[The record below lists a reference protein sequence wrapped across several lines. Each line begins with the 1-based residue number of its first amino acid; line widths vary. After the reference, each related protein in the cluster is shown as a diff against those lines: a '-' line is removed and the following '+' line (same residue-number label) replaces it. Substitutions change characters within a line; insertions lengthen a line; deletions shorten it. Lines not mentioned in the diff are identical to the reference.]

1 MNQSLLLNF
10 GTGVLVGATITG
22 LIAAGLLGRMRRVTA
37 DLLDKAQMER
47 GKEFEQ
53 ALGRMKES
61 FTAISYEALHNNL
74 QHFMNIAGETLKNQT
89 VLNEQ
94 TLESKKQLIDQ
105 TLAQIGKEIAK
116 VNEVITQYERDRQM
130 KFGELSQQLQ
140 MTAEQ
145 TAKLRDTAEHLR
157 AVLTNTRI
165 RGQWGER
172 MAEDV
177 LRMVGFVEG
186 VNYAKQEGLSSGNR
200 PDYTFYLPKSRKV
213 HMDVKFPLDNYLQYL
228 QADHPE
234 MKENYKQQFLKDV
247 RTRIKEV
254 TTRDYINPEDNTLD
268 YVLVFIPNEQIYHFI
283 HESDGTLMDVALQN
297 RVVLCSPLTL
307 YAFLSVIRQAVDN
320 FHLEQATSRIL
331 SLMGSFYKQWDAFC
345 SVMDRMGKK
354 LADAQKEYAA
364 LVSTRRHT
372 LERPLQMIDALRRDH
387 NLAVEPLPADNLEVE
402 SDTLDR
408 EN

>member
-1 MNQSLLLNF
+1 MNQSLMVVF
-10 GTGVLVGATITG
+10 GTGVLVGAGVTG
-22 LIAAGLLGRMRRVTA
+22 LIAAGLMGRMRRVTA
-37 DLLDKAQMER
+37 DMLEQAHLER
-47 GKEFEQ
+47 SKEFEQ
-53 ALGRMKES
+53 VLGRMKDS
-61 FTAISYEALHNNL
+61 FAAISYEALRNNS

-89 VLNEQ
+89 TLTEQ

-105 TLAQIGKEIAK
+105 TLAQIGKEISK
-116 VNEVITQYERDRQM
+116 VNEVITQYEKDRQL

-140 MTAEQ
+140 TTAEQ
-145 TAKLRDTAEHLR
+145 TAKLRETAEHLR
-157 AVLTNTRI
+157 AVLANTRI

-177 LRMVGFVEG
+177 LRLAGFLEG
-186 VNYAKQEGLSSGNR
+186 INYTKQEGLSGGNR

-213 HMDVKFPLDNYLQYL
+213 HMDVKFPLDNYLHYL
-228 QADHPE
+228 DAEHPD

-254 TTRDYINPEDNTLD
+254 TGRDYINPEDNTLD
-268 YVLVFIPNEQIYHFI
+268 YVLVFIPNEQIYSFI

-307 YAFLSVIRQAVDN
+307 YAFLAVVRQAVDN

-331 SLMGSFYKQWDAFC
+331 SLLGSFYKQWDAFC
-345 SVMDRMGKK
+345 GVMDRMGKK
-354 LADAQKEYAA
+354 LADAQKEYAT
-364 LVSTRRHT
+364 LVSTRRHA
-372 LERPLQMIDALRRDH
+372 LERPLQMIDSLRREH
-387 NLAVEPLPADNLEVE
+387 NLTVETISADSLEIE
-402 SDTLDR
+402 SEISDG

>member
-1 MNQSLLLNF
+1 MNQSSMVFF
-10 GTGVLVGATITG
+10 GAGVLVGAGITG
-22 LIAAGLLGRMRRVTA
+22 LVAAGLMGRLRRVTA
-37 DLLDKAQMER
+37 DLLDKAQTER
-47 GKEFEQ
+47 SKEFEQ
-53 ALGRMKES
+53 ILGRMKES
-61 FTAISYEALHNNL
+61 FTAISYEALRNNL
-74 QHFMNIAGETLKNQT
+74 QQFMNIAGETLKNQT

-116 VNEVITQYERDRQM
+116 VNEVITQYERDRQL

-157 AVLTNTRI
+157 AVLTNTRV

-186 VNYAKQEGLSSGNR
+186 VNYTKQEGLSSGNR
-200 PDYTFYLPKSRKV
+200 PDYTFYLPKARKV

-228 QADHPE
+228 QAERPD
-234 MKENYKQQFLKDV
+234 MKETYKQQFLKDV

-254 TTRDYINPEDNTLD
+254 TTRDYINPEENTLD
-268 YVLVFIPNEQIYHFI
+268 YVLVFIPNEQIYGFI
-283 HESDGTLMDVALQN
+283 HESDGTLMDMALQH

-331 SLMGSFYKQWDAFC
+331 SLLGSFYKQWDAFC
-345 SVMDRMGKK
+345 SAMDRMGKR
-354 LADAQKEYAA
+354 LADAQKEYAS
-364 LVSTRRHT
+364 LVSTRRHA
-372 LERPLQMIDALRRDH
+372 LERPLQMIDSLRRER
-387 NLAVEPLPADNLEVE
+387 NLDVEIPSGDNPDAEADNGQI
-402 SDTLDR
+402 
-408 EN
+408 